1 MARPELRPGSQAP
14 FPRVCLLAW
23 QQEPRHE
30 KGRLR
35 PIPECDSEPV
45 QMESRLEK
53 GGGVGQRDGRGEGGS
68 KGLGA
73 LPSLGQ
79 VAVTCWPEIPSGI
92 AEQVLDPWFPVLL
105 GSQVP
110 SFQEAQGMPFL

>member
-1 MARPELRPGSQAP
+1 MEAP
-14 FPRVCLLAW
+14 
-23 QQEPRHE
+23 
-30 KGRLR
+30 
-35 PIPECDSEPV
+35 
-45 QMESRLEK
+45 LEK
-53 GGGVGQRDGRGEGGS
+53 GEGVSQRDSRGEGGS

-92 AEQVLDPWFPVLL
+92 TEQVLDPWFLVLL

>member
-1 MARPELRPGSQAP
+1 MEAP
-14 FPRVCLLAW
+14 L
-23 QQEPRHE
+23 E
-30 KGRLR
+30 KGRG
-35 PIPECDSEPV
+35 V
-45 QMESRLEK
+45 SR
-53 GGGVGQRDGRGEGGS
+53 RDGRGEGGS

-92 AEQVLDPWFPVLL
+92 TEQVLDPWFLVLL

-110 SFQEAQGMPFL
+110 SFRRPRGCLSCRDCLETWPVPSVPEELGAGVPGPHKC